1 MDKGQTLQ
9 SFWSSF
15 EWDAYDENT
24 VPDDAQLPY
33 ITYSVSIG
41 NIDNPVL
48 LSASLWDRSTS
59 WKNVSN
65 KADEIA
71 NDIGYGGK
79 TIKID
84 GGYLYISLGSPF
96 AQRMADP
103 SDGSAIRRI
112 YLNLDAEFLT
122 AT

>member
-1 MDKGQTLQ
+1 MDKGQSLQ
-9 SFWSSF
+9 AFWSSF

-33 ITYSVSIG
+33 ITYNVSIG

-48 LSASLWDRSTS
+48 LSASLWDRSPS

-65 KADEIA
+65 KADEIS
-71 NDIGYGGK
+71 DYIGYGGI

-84 GGYLYISLGSPF
+84 GGYLYMSLGSPF

-103 SDGSAIRRI
+103 SDDAIRRI